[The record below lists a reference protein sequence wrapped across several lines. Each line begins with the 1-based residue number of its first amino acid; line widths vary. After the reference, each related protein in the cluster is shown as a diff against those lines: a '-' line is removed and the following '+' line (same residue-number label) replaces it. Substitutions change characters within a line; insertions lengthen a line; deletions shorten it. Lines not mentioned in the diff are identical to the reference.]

1 MPKLIFTPEE
11 LKGYF
16 KEKVRHHFYD
26 DTVKLAD
33 ALKVHSDGL
42 FPEKLIKERRPHEP
56 EEVLEYR
63 QIIYE
68 PITEPIFGRVLSSLS
83 KIRRS
88 SDWSIRYSEDDRF
101 GKIVDEE
108 TLEEY
113 CERSFPVFTSI
124 TNWVFDILLKK
135 YSEDPNAV
143 VFTFPKEINIEETEY
158 LKPIPII
165 FDSCDVYNFVHED
178 YAVLRNPLGST
189 YFVRNKQQTGDSFY
203 TVTTTHIR
211 RYDQINGRGDIALTL
226 DYEHQLGMLPVLKIP
241 AIVKKAE
248 GNNYLHKSRLSA
260 MLPELN
266 EAAREYSDLQAAKVL
281 HIYPERFEYSQT
293 ECPTCKG
300 TATIINPKWFEGCAD
315 SIPYKI
321 DCDNKN
327 CNHGYLATGPYSK
340 TIIRPLNNATEGGST
355 SLPSEPIGFAKK
367 DIEIVKVQDE
377 GVDKHLY
384 KALAAVNFQFLDQ
397 SPLNQ
402 SGTAKEVDKDELN
415 NTVHAVAE
423 DLVKVMDSV
432 YKVIALTRYKTLY
445 SPDDI
450 EEFMLPKISVP
461 EKYDILSAT
470 HLEQELTTAKT
481 NKANPVILNALEVE
495 YVSKKFNTDPSVG
508 DELMLIL
515 KLDPLANISEDD
527 KMTRLSNKGITQE
540 TYIISSNIHEFVQQA
555 IDENPDFPELDLK
568 EQKGKMK
575 EYARA
580 QIQAQDE
587 AKKIVNA
594 VTQDTGLDPVTGEPL
609 PPTNGQ
615 MNPNE
620 MVMDNATV

>member
-16 KEKVRHHFYD
+16 KEKVRHHFYEAS
-26 DTVKLAD
+26 VELAD

-63 QIIYE
+63 QKIYE
-68 PITEPIFGRVLSSLS
+68 PITEPTFGKVLSSLS

-113 CERSFPVFTSI
+113 CETNFPVFTSI

-135 YSEDPNAV
+135 SSEDPNAV

-178 YAVLRNPLGST
+178 YAVLRNPLGSF
-189 YFVRNKQQTGDSFY
+189 YYVRNKQQTGDSFY

-211 RYDQINGRGDIALTL
+211 RYDQINSKGDIVLIL
-226 DYEHQLGMLPVLKIP
+226 DYEHQLGFLPVHKIP
-241 AIVKKAE
+241 AIVKKSE
-248 GNNYLHKSRLSA
+248 GNNYLHKSRLSP
-260 MLPELN
+260 MLSELN

-300 TATIINPKWFEGCAD
+300 KGLMINPRWYEGCAD
-315 SIPYKI
+315 TISYEV
-321 DCDNKN
+321 DCNNKN
-327 CNHGYLATGPYSK
+327 CNHGYLAAGPYAK
-340 TIIRPLNNATEGGST
+340 TIIRPLNTAVEGGSNT
-355 SLPSEPIGFAKK
+355 FPSEPIGFAKK
-367 DIEIVKVQDE
+367 DVEIVKIQDE

-384 KALAAVNFQFLDQ
+384 KALAAINFQFLDQ

-415 NTVHAVAE
+415 NTVHAIAE
-423 DLVKVMDSV
+423 DLVKTMDSV
-432 YKVIALTRYKTLY
+432 YKTIAFTRYKNLY
-445 SPDDI
+445 SLDDI
-450 EEFMLPKISVP
+450 KEFMLPKISVP
-461 EKYDILSAT
+461 EKYDILSAA

-495 YVSKKFNTDPSVG
+495 YVSKKFNTDPAVG

-515 KLDPLANISEDD
+515 KLDPLANISEED
-527 KMTRLSNKGITQE
+527 KMTRLSNKGITLE

-555 IDENPDFPELDLK
+555 IDENPDFPELDLSD
-568 EQKGKMK
+568 QKKKMK
-575 EYARA
+575 EYAQA
-580 QIQAQDE
+580 QIKAQDE
-587 AKKIVNA
+587 AKQIVSS
-594 VTQDTGLDPVTGEPL
+594 VTQDTGLDPVTGEPVA
-609 PPTNGQ
+609 TNGQ
-615 MNPNE
+615 IQPNE